1 MPVIRHSK
9 VILTENEK
17 VKTGAQGIPAC
28 LSAGRENSFCDP
40 YAVEFKKAFTRQMF
54 RRRLPEAMRSRLC
67 F

>member
-28 LSAGRENSFCDP
+28 LSAGCENSFCGA
-40 YAVEFKKAFTRQMF
+40 YAVEFKKAFS
-54 RRRLPEAMRSRLC
+54 RLLQRSRQAEDVLRSNL
-67 F
+67 